1 MTQSIAPHIL
11 SVCARRGHHFSK
23 TPQLSIRLIAGLG
36 VEGDGHMGERVK
48 HRSRARFDP
57 TLPNL
62 RQVHLIDSG
71 YIALMAARGF
81 TLTPGD
87 IGENIV
93 VAGLDLIT
101 LPTGTR
107 LTLGGGIGC
116 GGGAGGGGGGAG
128 AVVVLTGLRN
138 PCIQM
143 ERFMPGLMAAS
154 LDRWP
159 DGSLKR
165 LTGVMSVVE
174 SGGDVRP
181 GDAVSVQLPDAPHQP
196 LVPV

>member
-1 MTQSIAPHIL
+1 MTQDIAPRIL

-23 TPQLSIRLIAGLG
+23 APQLSIRLIAGLG

-62 RQVHLIDSG
+62 RQVHLIDSL

-93 VAGLDLIT
+93 VEGLDLIT
-101 LPTGTR
+101 LPAGTR
-107 LTLGGGIGC
+107 LTLGGGIG
-116 GGGAGGGGGGAG
+116 GGAGAG

-143 ERFMPGLMAAS
+143 ERFMPELMAAS

-159 DGSLKR
+159 DGALKR

-181 GDAVSVQLPDAPHQP
+181 GDAVSVQLPDVPHQP

>member
-1 MTQSIAPHIL
+1 MTQDIAPRIL

-23 TPQLSIRLIAGLG
+23 VTQLSIRLIAGLG

-62 RQVHLIDSG
+62 RQVHLIDSL

-81 TLTPGD
+81 QLTPGD

-93 VAGLDLIT
+93 VEGLDLIT
-101 LPTGTR
+101 LPAGTR
-107 LTLGGGIGC
+107 LTLGGGIG
-116 GGGAGGGGGGAG
+116 GGAGAGAGGGG

>member
-1 MTQSIAPHIL
+1 MTEPVAPHIL

-23 TPQLSIRLIAGLG
+23 APQLSIRLIAGLG

-48 HRSRARFDP
+48 HRSRARFNP
-57 TLPNL
+57 QLPNL

-71 YIALMAARGF
+71 YIALMRDRGF
-81 TLTPGD
+81 ALLPGD
-87 IGENIV
+87 IGENILV
-93 VAGLDLIT
+93 TGLDLIT

-107 LTLGGGIGC
+107 LTLGNG
-116 GGGAGGGGGGAG
+116 G
-128 AVVVLTGLRN
+128 AVVTLTGLRN

-165 LTGVMSVVE
+165 LTGVMSVVDN
-174 SGGDVRP
+174 GGDVRP
-181 GDAVSVQLPDAPHQP
+181 GDAVSVHLPDAPHQP